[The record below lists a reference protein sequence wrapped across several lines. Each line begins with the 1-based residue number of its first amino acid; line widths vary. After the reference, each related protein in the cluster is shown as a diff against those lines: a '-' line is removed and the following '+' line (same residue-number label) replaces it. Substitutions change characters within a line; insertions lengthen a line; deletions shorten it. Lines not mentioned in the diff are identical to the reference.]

1 MENVECFQHLRSLLI
16 SSDPDWAAVQENLIK
31 YKSIRKIIS
40 QLLMR
45 EGDNP
50 MMICNFYK
58 VVTQSVLMNG
68 LDTWALMGILLGILE
83 WMHWG
88 VAQMIFLMGGRYF
101 TGTWGHITTL

>member
-1 MENVECFQHLRSLLI
+1 MFSAPSESANIIRPRLGGGSGKL
-16 SSDPDWAAVQENLIK
+16 DK